1 MPGHPLTQLVAV
13 IIGCA
18 AVSAVFGLLK
28 ALRGPVGMLA
38 YGVLMVTFYA
48 YYRMGD
54 RYFSQG
60 IWQISVGCLVVMA
73 LTLRHVPF
81 LRTVLAVGLVEFG
94 SRINRTAYPHQ
105 TVLALGI
112 IGAMIAVATFW
123 SGKSPAVAPPP
134 PPPPSQPPRSQTR
147 PQTRSRPRSPQPRR
161 QPQPQRQPQR
171 ERFAPA
177 YRRGPELFDP
187 FSGQQV
193 QQQQKQRTARL
204 TPSALWRW
212 ARGSR

>member
-1 MPGHPLTQLVAV
+1 LPGHPLTQLVVV

-38 YGVLMVTFYA
+38 YGALMVTFYA

-60 IWQISVGCLVVMA
+60 IWQISIGCLVVMA
-73 LTLRHVPF
+73 FTLRHVPF

-94 SRINRTAYPHQ
+94 SRINNTAYPHE
-105 TVLALGI
+105 TVLALGV
-112 IGAMIAVATFW
+112 IGAMIAIATFW
-123 SGKSPAVAPPP
+123 SGKSPAVAPPA
-134 PPPPSQPPRSQTR
+134 PPPPSAP
-147 PQTRSRPRSPQPRR
+147 RPRPRAR
-161 QPQPQRQPQR
+161 R
-171 ERFAPA
+171 ERVAPA
-177 YRRGPELFDP
+177 YRRAPELFDP
-187 FSGQQV
+187 FTGQRMPQK
-193 QQQQKQRTARL
+193 QQKQRTARL

>member
-1 MPGHPLTQLVAV
+1 LPGHPLTQLVVV

-38 YGVLMVTFYA
+38 YGALMVTFYA

-60 IWQISVGCLVVMA
+60 IWQISIGCLVVMA
-73 LTLRHVPF
+73 FTLRHVPF

-94 SRINRTAYPHQ
+94 SRINNTAYPHE
-105 TVLALGI
+105 TVLALGVI
-112 IGAMIAVATFW
+112 AAMIAIATFW

-134 PPPPSQPPRSQTR
+134 PPPPSPRPT
-147 PQTRSRPRSPQPRR
+147 PRPRQRAQPRA
-161 QPQPQRQPQR
+161 QRGR
-171 ERFAPA
+171 AAPE
-177 YRRGPELFDP
+177 YRPGPAPFDP
-187 FSGQQV
+187 FTGQRMPQT
-193 QQQQKQRTARL
+193 QQKQRPARL

>member
-1 MPGHPLTQLVAV
+1 MPGHPLTQLVVV

-38 YGVLMVTFYA
+38 YGALMVTFYA

-60 IWQISVGCLVVMA
+60 IWQISVACLVVMA
-73 LTLRHVPF
+73 FTLRHVPF

-94 SRINRTAYPHQ
+94 SRITKTAYPHQ

-112 IGAMIAVATFW
+112 IAAMIAVATFW
-123 SGKSPAVAPPP
+123 SGKSPAVVAPPP
-134 PPPPSQPPRSQTR
+134 PPQ
-147 PQTRSRPRSPQPRR
+147 
-161 QPQPQRQPQR
+161 
-171 ERFAPA
+171 RFAPA
-177 YRRGPELFDP
+177 YRPGPELFDP
-187 FSGQQV
+187 FTGKRLP
-193 QQQQKQRTARL
+193 KQRSARL
-204 TPSALWRW
+204 SPSALWRW
-212 ARGSR
+212 TRGRR